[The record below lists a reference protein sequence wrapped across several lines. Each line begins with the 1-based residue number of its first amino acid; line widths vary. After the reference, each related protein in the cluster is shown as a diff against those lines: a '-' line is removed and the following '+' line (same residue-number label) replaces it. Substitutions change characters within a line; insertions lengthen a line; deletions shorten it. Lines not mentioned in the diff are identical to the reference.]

1 MKKSVY
7 ISLFAALISV
17 GAFIQ
22 IPLPL
27 GVPIVIQD
35 MMAILSGFLLG
46 PLYGSLAV
54 LVFLVLGSIG
64 LPVFTGK
71 AGIQVI
77 LHGLTGGFLVGYLAA
92 ALFAGFFAMICTK
105 IQKSITEKKVLSPKS
120 GNLSL
125 WILYSVGT
133 VFAFTIIFALGIFQ
147 FMSVSD
153 SSFQKAIFAVLIPF
167 LPGTL
172 VKIFIII
179 PIAKKFRPIMLN
191 YI

>member
-77 LHGLTGGFLVGYLAA
+77 LHGLTGGFLVGYLVA
-92 ALFAGFFAMICTK
+92 ALVSGFFALLLDKVSKNHK
-105 IQKSITEKKVLSPKS
+105 ILPWIIAFLGSVLAFASIFILGLYQFAKVGEVSLSKAF
-120 GNLSL
+120 
-125 WILYSVGT
+125 IASV
-133 VFAFTIIFALGIFQ
+133 L
-147 FMSVSD
+147 
-153 SSFQKAIFAVLIPF
+153 PY
-167 LPGTL
+167 LPGTVIKIL
-172 VKIFIII
+172 VII
-179 PIAKKFRPIMLN
+179 PLAKRFRPIMKN
-191 YI
+191 YLY